1 MQHDWRRRGSP
12 EDQNAS
18 SVERSIE
25 AFDLEM
31 DYLFASL
38 RRLGARPW
46 QMEDLAHQVFLAL
59 LRTWRMFPDQR
70 ALRLHL
76 FGLAVRVVAQQRRV
90 AMALMDAAE
99 PRPLVLKALDR
110 VPLRRRAVL
119 VLHELDQISPAEIAG
134 SLAMSRIGVAMRLHK
149 ARRELVGA
157 IRQLVAD
164 RQAAS
169 GYLDLLLA
177 ARGTRVDDL
186 LKMRPLHDA
195 PVDWGSA
202 PGTADED
209 RQLREV
215 AGEILEL
222 QDEVSLLETMMDDLP
237 DAIYFKD
244 RQSRFT
250 RINRYAAAHYGIVSP
265 ALAVVCT
272 DFDFF
277 TAEHAGQALRDEKR
291 IIRTGQP
298 LVSIEEKET
307 LPDGKHRWVSTTKLP
322 LRDREGDIIGILGLS
337 HDITQ
342 RKQVA

>member
-1 MQHDWRRRGSP
+1 
-12 EDQNAS
+12 
-18 SVERSIE
+18 
-25 AFDLEM
+25 
-31 DYLFASL
+31 
-38 RRLGARPW
+38 
-46 QMEDLAHQVFLAL
+46 
-59 LRTWRMFPDQR
+59 
-70 ALRLHL
+70 LHL

-90 AMALMDAAE
+90 PVTLMDAAE

-134 SLAMSRIGVAMRLHK
+134 SLAMSRIGVAVRLHK
-149 ARRELVGA
+149 ARRELVAA

-164 RQAAS
+164 RQAAPS
-169 GYLDLLLA
+169 GCLDLLLA
-177 ARGTRVDDL
+177 ARGTRVEDL
-186 LKMRPLHDA
+186 LKMSRPHDGRL
-195 PVDWGSA
+195 DWASA
-202 PGTADED
+202 PGTAEKDEH
-209 RQLREV
+209 LREV
-215 AGEILEL
+215 AGEIVQL

-265 ALAVVCT
+265 ALAVGRT

-277 TAEHAGQALRDEKR
+277 TEEHAGQALRDEKR

-322 LRDREGDIIGILGLS
+322 LRDRDGDIIGILGLS

-342 RKQVA
+342 RKHVV